1 MLAADATG
9 PERVSCVVMPSP
21 HSSVETQA
29 DARTIAGNLGCELVE
44 IPIEPMM
51 EDYRR
56 ALAPSFDEEGAPSQE
71 EGKAP
76 RDPTRPL
83 ESDLGGGNVPAP
95 VLGNRIIGASNPH

>member
-56 ALAPSFDEEGAPSQE
+56 ALAPSFDEEGAPSAGE
-71 EGKAP
+71 AKAP
-76 RDPTRPL
+76 PDPARPL
-83 ESDLGGGNVPAP
+83 ESDLAAQYGQAP
-95 VLGNRIIGASNPH
+95 RRANPVAGA